1 MSKRAAS
8 TPANT
13 VRVKPETYA
22 RIVELAEKYEISM
35 QKILEQA
42 LCQLHER
49 VKKSGVVAIYEDLPD
64 TLTSG
69 QTPTPHAGAGAPAA
83 QNGDKPK
90 PEKADKV
97 CPDGKHCRR
106 MKAVNS

>member
-49 VKKSGVVAIYEDLPD
+49 VKKSGVVAIYEDTPD
-64 TLTSG
+64 APVSG
-69 QTPTPHAGAGAPAA
+69 QTPTNAPAA
-83 QNGDKPK
+83 VPAVPRGAKQR

-97 CPDGKHCRR
+97 CPDGKHCPHP
-106 MKAVNS
+106 KAVNS